1 MKMMNDSF
9 IAARDVVV
17 AKYYYYTGVA
27 FPEYTEQC
35 SYDIANTTYA
45 MMNIAEESN
54 RWAGYSK
61 YINIQLSMLFTWFV
75 AYTYPLQTGIKV
87 GV

>member
-35 SYDIANTTYA
+35 SYDVANATYA
-45 MMNIAEESN
+45 MMNIAEENN
-54 RWAGYSK
+54 RWAGYSTC
-61 YINIQLSMLFTWFV
+61 INIQLSSLFT
-75 AYTYPLQTGIKV
+75 
-87 GV
+87 

>member
-1 MKMMNDSF
+1 MTFGHFFVLCKQMKMMNDSF

-35 SYDIANTTYA
+35 SYDIANATYA

-61 YINIQLSMLFTWFV
+61 YISIQLSMLFT
-75 AYTYPLQTGIKV
+75 
-87 GV
+87 

>member
-9 IAARDVVV
+9 IAAQDVVV

-35 SYDIANTTYA
+35 SYDIANATYA

-61 YINIQLSMLFTWFV
+61 YINIQLSMLFT
-75 AYTYPLQTGIKV
+75 
-87 GV
+87 